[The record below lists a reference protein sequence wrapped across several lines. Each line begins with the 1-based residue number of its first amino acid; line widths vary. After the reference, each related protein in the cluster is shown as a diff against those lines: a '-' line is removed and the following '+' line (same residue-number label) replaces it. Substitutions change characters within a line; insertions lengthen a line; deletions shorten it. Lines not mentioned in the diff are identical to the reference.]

1 MRGPL
6 YSSAEICQPD
16 IQAERLAD
24 TFKTLVQIDSIS
36 REEGRL
42 CRELRRRLD
51 ELGFNTVMDEAGA
64 RVNGD
69 SGNLIAH
76 WPGNVSAEPL
86 LLSAHMDTVEPGRG
100 VQVRYEAGIFSSAG
114 DTILGS
120 DDKSALAIILEVL
133 HCIRDNNLP
142 CGPLEVVFTICEEIG
157 LLGAKHLA
165 YQHLAARAG
174 YVLDTRNPED
184 IVTRAPSA
192 NRFTFRVHGK
202 AAHAGAAPEKG
213 INAIALA
220 AKAIAQLKLGRID
233 HETTCN
239 IGVIEGGVATNIVP
253 DRVVVHGEA
262 RSHDEAKLRRVT
274 EELVAAFKAAVD
286 GEQIQGEERP
296 WVEVAVEHDFARLH
310 IPDDHYVVQLAV
322 QSAQALGHGMST
334 VRSGGGSDANVF
346 AAHGIVTG
354 VLGTGMENV
363 HTVKETI
370 RLSDMVRSARLLLR
384 IVLNHTQYGRSTANH
399 GFISSH

>member
-1 MRGPL
+1 L

-16 IQAERLAD
+16 IQAERLAE

-36 REEGRL
+36 KEEGRL
-42 CRELRRRLD
+42 CGELRRRL
-51 ELGFNTVMDEAGA
+51 EALGFDTLVDEAGA

-69 SGNLIAH
+69 SGNLIGR
-76 WPGNVSAEPL
+76 WPGNTPAEPL

-100 VQVRYEAGIFSSAG
+100 VQVRFQEGVFSSAG
-114 DTILGS
+114 DTILGA
-120 DDKSALAIILEVL
+120 DDKSALAIILEVVR
-133 HCIRDNNLP
+133 CVRDHDLP
-142 CGPLEVVFTICEEIG
+142 CGPLELVFTICEEIG

-165 YQHLAARAG
+165 YEHLSARVG
-174 YVLDTRNPED
+174 YVLDTRNPEA

-192 NRFTFRVHGK
+192 NRFTLRVHGK

-220 AKAIAQLKLGRID
+220 AKAISRIELGRID

-253 DRVVVHGEA
+253 DQVVVQGEA

-274 EELVAAFKAAVD
+274 EAVVDAFTATVNGA
-286 GEQIQGEERP
+286 QFQGESRP
-296 WVEVAVEHDFARLH
+296 RVEVAVEHDFQRLH
-310 IPDDHYVVQLAV
+310 IPSDHYVVRLAA
-322 QSAQALGHGMST
+322 QSAQALGQGMST
-334 VRSGGGSDANVF
+334 VSSGGGSDANVF
-346 AAHGIVTG
+346 AAHGIVAG

-363 HTVKETI
+363 HTPEESI
-370 RLSDMVRSARLLLR
+370 RLSDMARAARLLLR
-384 IVLNHTQYGRSTANH
+384 IVLNHTQHGRSTAKH
-399 GFISSH
+399 GSMPSH